1 MGLRCTLRDIDGYG
15 VAAVCLG
22 IVSIDQA
29 AGWRVRPP
37 PPTSDHAGC
46 CGHIERNLD
55 GGSLDRPRRL
65 DFRPKSRIPLRL
77 NVDTIGSIHL
87 VRLFTLT
94 SRKPAGRIG
103 ILLGVTHG
111 RGDGFA
117 DDRPP
122 PAPFQTSSRTG
133 RHFGILSKVAFPA
146 TMLGAFAVNTTL
158 VSMGWSILGAS
169 YVAVVLAAAAG
180 TCFEFVIPY
189 DKSWQPRW
197 TDVKNDL
204 LFMVAIQMVLPQ
216 VLGLVVALTAL
227 GYFES
232 LDWSLAQVWPSQLPL
247 ILQVALMLLTAELFR
262 YPLHVAAHNTKTLW
276 RLHAVHHSP
285 KKLYWLNVGR
295 FHPVEKALQ
304 YSLDTLPFML
314 VGVGGDVVALYFLF
328 YAINGF
334 YQHSNVDVCYGPLNY
349 LVSGPE
355 LHRWHHSKLVDES
368 NRNYGNNLI
377 VWDLLFG
384 TWFLPKRVRV
394 SELGLFN
401 RDYPLDFVGQ
411 MTAPLTPGL
420 DKQSPPH
427 DR

>member
-1 MGLRCTLRDIDGYG
+1 ME
-15 VAAVCLG
+15 
-22 IVSIDQA
+22 
-29 AGWRVRPP
+29 P
-37 PPTSDHAGC
+37 
-46 CGHIERNLD
+46 
-55 GGSLDRPRRL
+55 
-65 DFRPKSRIPLRL
+65 
-77 NVDTIGSIHL
+77 DT
-87 VRLFTLT
+87 
-94 SRKPAGRIG
+94 
-103 ILLGVTHG
+103 
-111 RGDGFA
+111 
-117 DDRPP
+117 
-122 PAPFQTSSRTG
+122 

-169 YVAVVLAAAAG
+169 YVAVVLAAAAV

-204 LFMVAIQMVLPQ
+204 LFMVTIQMVLPQ

-394 SELGLFN
+394 GELGLFN

-411 MTAPLTPGL
+411 MAAPLTPGL